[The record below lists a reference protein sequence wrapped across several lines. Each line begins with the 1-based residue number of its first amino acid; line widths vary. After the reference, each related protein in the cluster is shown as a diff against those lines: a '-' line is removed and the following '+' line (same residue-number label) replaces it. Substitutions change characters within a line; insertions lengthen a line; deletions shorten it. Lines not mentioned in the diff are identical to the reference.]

1 MILKVTLLTSSLCHN
16 KIVNFLFKCFNS
28 INSLIS
34 AKYFIMNG
42 SLASEKES
50 GDEMEIEDYEH
61 KLSARSE
68 ELVKLTQQVK
78 DSSYDSCVPTNMTKT
93 LLQQV
98 SKQ

>member
-1 MILKVTLLTSSLCHN
+1 
-16 KIVNFLFKCFNS
+16 
-28 INSLIS
+28 
-34 AKYFIMNG
+34 MNG

-50 GDEMEIEDYEH
+50 GDEMEIDHKVRNEEDYEH

>member
-1 MILKVTLLTSSLCHN
+1 
-16 KIVNFLFKCFNS
+16 
-28 INSLIS
+28 
-34 AKYFIMNG
+34 MNG

>member
-1 MILKVTLLTSSLCHN
+1 
-16 KIVNFLFKCFNS
+16 
-28 INSLIS
+28 
-34 AKYFIMNG
+34 MNG

-68 ELVKLTQQVK
+68 ELVKLTLQVK

>member
-1 MILKVTLLTSSLCHN
+1 
-16 KIVNFLFKCFNS
+16 
-28 INSLIS
+28 
-34 AKYFIMNG
+34 MNG

-61 KLSARSE
+61 KLSVRSE